1 MSSRLR
7 WKTAGSQVIASAVEK
22 EDVMKPFNRIM
33 VPTDFTE
40 ASAPAFQEA
49 IELARKY
56 GSELLIGH
64 AYQPPNMIPADVFAS
79 DVYEEWDRN
88 LRLRVEEKLQ
98 GLVDDAKKA
107 GVQAKPLVLSGAP
120 YEAIVDAAKENKAD
134 LVVMGTHGRKGVS
147 RFFLGSVA
155 SRVIS
160 TAPCPVMT
168 VRAA

>member
-1 MSSRLR
+1 M
-7 WKTAGSQVIASAVEK
+7 T
-22 EDVMKPFNRIM
+22 PFNRIM
-33 VPTDFTE
+33 VATDFTE
-40 ASAPAFQEA
+40 ASTPAFQEA
-49 IELARKY
+49 IELAKKD
-56 GSELLIGH
+56 GSELLISH
-64 AYQPPNMIPADVFAS
+64 AYQPPNMVQADTVAPG
-79 DVYEEWDRN
+79 VYEEWDRN
-88 LRLRVEEKLQ
+88 LRSRVQEMLQ

-107 GVQAKPLVLSGAP
+107 GVPAKPLVLTGAP

>member
-1 MSSRLR
+1 MNSRVR
-7 WKTAGSQVIASAVEK
+7 WKTRGSWALALPAKK
-22 EDVMKPFNRIM
+22 EDDMNPFKRIL
-33 VPTDFTE
+33 VATDFTD
-40 ASAPAFQEA
+40 SSKPAFEEA
-49 IELARKY
+49 IELAQKN

-64 AYQPPNMIPADVFAS
+64 AYQPPNMTQAYAVAPG
-79 DVYEEWDRN
+79 VYDEWDRN
-88 LRLRVEEKLQ
+88 LRIRVEQKLQ
-98 GLVDDAKKA
+98 ELVNDAKKN
-107 GVQAKPLVLSGAP
+107 GILAKPLVLAGAP
-120 YEAIVDAAKENKAD
+120 YEAIVEAAKENKAD

>member
-1 MSSRLR
+1 MN
-7 WKTAGSQVIASAVEK
+7 
-22 EDVMKPFNRIM
+22 PFKRIM
-33 VPTDFTE
+33 VATDFTD
-40 ASAPAFQEA
+40 ASKPAFEEA
-49 IELARKY
+49 IELAQKN

-64 AYQPPNMIPADVFAS
+64 AYQPPNMTQADAVAPG
-79 DVYEEWDRN
+79 VYEEWDRN
-88 LRLRVEEKLQ
+88 LRIPIEKKLRD
-98 GLVDDAKKA
+98 LVNDAKKA
-107 GVQAKPLVLSGAP
+107 GVLAKPLVLTGAP

>member
-1 MSSRLR
+1 
-7 WKTAGSQVIASAVEK
+7 
-22 EDVMKPFNRIM
+22 MKPFKRIM
-33 VPTDFTE
+33 VATDFTE
-40 ASAPAFQEA
+40 ASTPAFQEA
-49 IELARKY
+49 IELAQKN

-64 AYQPPNMIPADVFAS
+64 AYQPPNMSMADAVAPG
-79 DVYEEWDRN
+79 VYEEWDRN
-88 LRLRVEEKLQ
+88 LRTQIEEKLQ

-107 GVQAKPLVLSGAP
+107 GVLAKPLVLTGAP